1 MIRNHIQNRKYQEEY
16 NREIINNVRAE
27 SQNRIYES
35 LQKTHFRNKSLFIGT
50 KEQQKKIEF
59 IVQKNNEHFIKEKQK
74 AFLDVK

>member
-16 NREIINNVRAE
+16 NREIINNVRTE

-35 LQKTHFRNKSLFIGT
+35 LQKTHFRNKSQFIGT

>member
-35 LQKTHFRNKSLFIGT
+35 LQKTHFRNKSQFIGT